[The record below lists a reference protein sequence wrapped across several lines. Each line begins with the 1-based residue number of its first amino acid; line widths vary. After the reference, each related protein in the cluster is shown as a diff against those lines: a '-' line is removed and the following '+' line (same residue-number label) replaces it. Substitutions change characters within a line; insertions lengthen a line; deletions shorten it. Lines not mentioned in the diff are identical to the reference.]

1 MLAPTSCKVVL
12 GMKSPLRELR
22 EGLGLTLGDMAAAL
36 GVLYSSYY
44 NAETGLGAIPRKA
57 KVALA
62 ELGVDVDDLTDRQA
76 LWLADRAAARRQA
89 ILAKVGA
96 A

>member
-1 MLAPTSCKVVL
+1 MR
-12 GMKSPLRELR
+12 SPLRELR

-44 NAETGLGAIPRKA
+44 NAETGLGAIPKRA
-57 KVALA
+57 RFALE
-62 ELGVDVDDLTDRQA
+62 ELGVDVRDLLERQA
-76 LWLADRAAARRQA
+76 EWIEDRAADRRQA
-89 ILAKVGA
+89 ILAKAGA